1 MPSPPLPQAA
11 TALNGH
17 AVADKPLSVQF
28 LAAAQEAMAAN
39 PLMALKLQQI
49 QQMQQTMKSGAAL
62 AAQVG
67 GDGGATACWREGPR
81 RAVGV
86 WREARLSGLR
96 TFA

>member
-1 MPSPPLPQAA
+1 MPSPLLPQAA

-67 GDGGATACWREGPR
+67 GDCVGVGWRE
-81 RAVGV
+81 
-86 WREARLSGLR
+86 
-96 TFA
+96 